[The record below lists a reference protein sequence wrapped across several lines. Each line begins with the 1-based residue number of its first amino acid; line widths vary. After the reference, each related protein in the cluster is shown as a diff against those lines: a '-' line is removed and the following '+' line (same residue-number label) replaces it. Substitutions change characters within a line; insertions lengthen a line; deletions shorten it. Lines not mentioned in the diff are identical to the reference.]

1 MTKKNRVCIYYKE
14 HITLIKRDDIYA
26 LDNCLVKSLKNFS
39 VEGKCFLTSI
49 YRFPSQIHDEF
60 YDLRTKFDLLLS
72 NVNHEFLLCSIATGD
87 FNACCSIWSQNDITN
102 STGQEI
108 DSSTSSTG
116 YKQIIDKPTHVVN
129 DSMSCIDLL
138 FCTNQNTI

>member
-49 YRFPSQIHDEF
+49 YHFPSQTHDEF

-72 NVNHEFLLCSIATGD
+72 NVNHVQLPPEILMPVAQYGRRMILLTQQVKKSILPHR
-87 FNACCSIWSQNDITN
+87 QLDI
-102 STGQEI
+102 S
-108 DSSTSSTG
+108 
-116 YKQIIDKPTHVVN
+116 K
-129 DSMSCIDLL
+129 
-138 FCTNQNTI
+138 